1 MRTAVIVLGDL
12 GRSPRMQYHAASLA
26 AAGHDV
32 DLVGL
37 EGAEVMPVLAANP
50 RVRCHRLPDH
60 SFKGRAK
67 GGTKRFVFGSLAR
80 AVGQARRLWVTLMRA
95 PKADVILVQNPP
107 AVPTLAV
114 AWLVARLRGS
124 CLVIDWHNL
133 SHTVAA
139 IRLGERHRAVKAV
152 ARSERR
158 WARRADGHL
167 AVSKALAT
175 WLSGH
180 YGITASVVYDR
191 PPAAFSRPAPS
202 AAVAMWTKL
211 AQAASLGADRLPLV
225 VCPTSWTP
233 DEDFDLLL
241 EALERAER
249 QLSRRGGS
257 SAFAPGASAD
267 KLDQPAPADPPVPLL
282 AVILTGKGALRESF
296 EARLARRSF
305 SFIAVRTQ
313 WLEPEDY
320 PVLIGMADLGL
331 CLHQSSSGL
340 DLPMKVADFRG
351 AGVPVAAFDYAPV
364 LGEVLT
370 PGHEGLTFRDPG
382 DLAAVLVE
390 VASRSADPA
399 SALSRSRAWLF
410 ENPAERWDTEWQS
423 TALPVLRE

>member
-26 AAGHDV
+26 AAGHEV

-60 SFKGRAK
+60 SFRGRAN
-67 GGTKRFVFGSLAR
+67 GGTRRFVFGSLAR

-124 CLVIDWHNL
+124 RLVIDWHNL

-167 AVSKALAT
+167 AVSKALAA

-249 QLSRRGGS
+249 QLARN
-257 SAFAPGASAD
+257 AS
-267 KLDQPAPADPPVPLL
+267 PAPSL
-282 AVILTGKGALRESF
+282 AVILTGRGALRDGF

-305 SFIAVRTQ
+305 SHIAVRTQ

-399 SALSRSRAWLF
+399 TALNRSRAWLF
-410 ENPAERWDTEWQS
+410 ENPAVRWEEQWPTA
-423 TALPVLRE
+423 ALPHLQAR

>member
-1 MRTAVIVLGDL
+1 
-12 GRSPRMQYHAASLA
+12 MQYHAASLA
-26 AAGHDV
+26 EAGHDV

-37 EGAEVMPVLAANP
+37 EGADVMPALAANP

-60 SFKGRAK
+60 SFQGRAK
-67 GGTKRFVFGSLAR
+67 GGTRRFVAGSMAR
-80 AVGQARRLWVTLMRA
+80 AVGQAHHLFAVLMRL

-124 CLVIDWHNL
+124 RLVIDWHNL

-139 IRLGERHRAVKAV
+139 VRLGERHRAVRAL

-167 AVSKALAT
+167 AVSKALAA

-249 QLSRRGGS
+249 QLSGRGGS
-257 SAFAPGASAD
+257 S
-267 KLDQPAPADPPVPLL
+267 DPPLVPLL
-282 AVILTGKGALRESF
+282 AVILTGKGTLRESF

-305 SFIAVRTQ
+305 SAIAVRTH
-313 WLEPEDY
+313 WLEPGDY

-340 DLPMKVADFRG
+340 DLPMKVADLRG

-364 LGEVLT
+364 LGEVIT
-370 PGHEGLTFRDPG
+370 NGREGVTFRDPG
-382 DLAAVLVE
+382 DLATILVT
-390 VASRSADPA
+390 VASRTVAPD
-399 SALSRSRAWLF
+399 SALGRSKAWLF
-410 ENPAERWDTEWQS
+410 ENSAERWDTQWQAS
-423 TALPVLRE
+423 ALPVLLG

>member
-1 MRTAVIVLGDL
+1 
-12 GRSPRMQYHAASLA
+12 
-26 AAGHDV
+26 
-32 DLVGL
+32 
-37 EGAEVMPVLAANP
+37 
-50 RVRCHRLPDH
+50 
-60 SFKGRAK
+60 
-67 GGTKRFVFGSLAR
+67 
-80 AVGQARRLWVTLMRA
+80 
-95 PKADVILVQNPP
+95 
-107 AVPTLAV
+107 
-114 AWLVARLRGS
+114 
-124 CLVIDWHNL
+124 
-133 SHTVAA
+133 
-139 IRLGERHRAVKAV
+139 
-152 ARSERR
+152 SERR

-167 AVSKALAT
+167 AVSKALAA
-175 WLSGH
+175 WLSSN

-191 PPAAFSRPAPS
+191 PPAAFTRPAPS

-249 QLSRRGGS
+249 QLGRRGGS
-257 SAFAPGASAD
+257 LDPPASAD
-267 KLDQPAPADPPVPLL
+267 PPGPLL

-305 SFIAVRTQ
+305 SLIAVRTQ
-313 WLEPEDY
+313 WLEPKDY

-370 PGHEGLTFRDPG
+370 SGHEGLVFRDPG
-382 DLAAVLVE
+382 ELAAVLVE
-390 VASRSADPA
+390 VAARSADPA
-399 SALSRSRAWLF
+399 TALSRSRAWLF
-410 ENPAERWDTEWQS
+410 ETPAVRWEEEWPA
-423 TALPVLRE
+423 TALPHLLAR

>member
-37 EGAEVMPVLAANP
+37 EGAAVIPIVAAHS
-50 RVRCHRLPDH
+50 RVTCHRLPDRG
-60 SFKGRAK
+60 FQGRAK
-67 GGTKRFVFGSLAR
+67 GGIKRFVAGSMAR
-80 AVGQARRLWVTLMRA
+80 AAGQARRLFATLMRA

-114 AWLVARLRGS
+114 TWLVARLRGS
-124 CLVIDWHNL
+124 RLVIDWHNL

-139 IRLGERHRAVKAV
+139 IRLGDSHRAVRAV

-167 AVSKALAT
+167 AVSKALAG
-175 WLSGH
+175 WLAAH
-180 YGITASVVYDR
+180 YGISAAVVYDR
-191 PPAAFSRPAPS
+191 PPAAFSRTAPS
-202 AAVAMWTKL
+202 AAAAMWTKL
-211 AQAASLGADRLPLV
+211 ANAALLSAERIPLV

-249 QLSRRGGS
+249 QLTQGG
-257 SAFAPGASAD
+257 
-267 KLDQPAPADPPVPLL
+267 APAAPVL
-282 AVILTGKGALRESF
+282 AVVLTGRGALREAF
-296 EARLARRSF
+296 EARVARRSF
-305 SFIAVRTQ
+305 TRIAVRTH
-313 WLEPEDY
+313 WLEPADY

-364 LGEVLT
+364 LGEALT
-370 PGHEGLTFRDPG
+370 PGREGLTFRDPG
-382 DLAAVLVE
+382 DLAGLLVA
-390 VASRSADPA
+390 VASRAADPA
-399 SALSRSRAWLF
+399 SALAQSRAWLF
-410 ENPAERWDTEWQS
+410 ENPAERWDGEWPS
-423 TALPVLRE
+423 TALPVLLG

>member
-1 MRTAVIVLGDL
+1 
-12 GRSPRMQYHAASLA
+12 MQYHAVSLA

-37 EGAEVMPVLAANP
+37 EGAAVMPSVANDP
-50 RVRCHRLPDH
+50 RITCHRLPDR
-60 SFKGRAK
+60 SFPDRAK
-67 GGTKRFVFGSLAR
+67 GGIKRFLAGSLAR
-80 AVGQARRLWVTLMRA
+80 AAGQGRRLFTTLMRA

-107 AVPTLAV
+107 AAPALAV
-114 AWLVARLRGS
+114 AWLVARVRGS
-124 CLVIDWHNL
+124 RLVIDWHNL

-139 IRLGERHRAVKAV
+139 VRLGESHRAVKAL

-167 AVSKALAT
+167 AVSKALAS
-175 WLSGH
+175 WLSSH
-180 YGITASVVYDR
+180 YGITATVAYDR
-191 PPAAFSRPAPS
+191 PAAAFGRIGPS
-202 AAVAMWTKL
+202 AAVAMWTKV
-211 AQAASLGADRLPLV
+211 AAAASLGANRLPLV

-249 QLSRRGGS
+249 KLAHEDRRGGS
-257 SAFAPGASAD
+257 STSALGASAD
-267 KLDQPAPADPPVPLL
+267 RSDPPAPQL
-282 AVILTGKGALRESF
+282 AVILTGRGALRQDF
-296 EARLARRSF
+296 EARVARRSF
-305 SFIAVRTQ
+305 TRIAVRTH
-313 WLEPEDY
+313 WLEPADY

-370 PGHEGLTFRDPG
+370 TGREGVTFRDPG
-382 DLAAVLVE
+382 DLAALLVA
-390 VASRSADPA
+390 VASGSTDPS
-399 SALSRSRAWLF
+399 SALGRSRAWLF
-410 ENPAERWDTEWQS
+410 ETPAERWDAQW
-423 TALPVLRE
+423 TAAAAPLFSR